1 MVEGNIVFGSGW
13 VCLTCKRDHERCFQR
28 SVTRE
33 QITRV
38 FAALNEGRLL
48 SECHGLKDGRY
59 IGGKIIDARAFTRF
73 MNANPRVKKR
83 INALALVNKRA
94 AAQARA
100 ERNRMVAAPALL
112 QNDGSDAYEAI
123 MRATANLW
131 EGERGD
137 VMSLMFIAVAEGRVR
152 PRDAA
157 ARLPEFLRD
166 HRRQFGKFG
175 PLSLDAP
182 IFEDGATTLGD
193 TVTIGLWQ

>member
-1 MVEGNIVFGSGW
+1 
-13 VCLTCKRDHERCFQR
+13 
-28 SVTRE
+28 
-33 QITRV
+33 
-38 FAALNEGRLL
+38 
-48 SECHGLKDGRY
+48 
-59 IGGKIIDARAFTRF
+59 